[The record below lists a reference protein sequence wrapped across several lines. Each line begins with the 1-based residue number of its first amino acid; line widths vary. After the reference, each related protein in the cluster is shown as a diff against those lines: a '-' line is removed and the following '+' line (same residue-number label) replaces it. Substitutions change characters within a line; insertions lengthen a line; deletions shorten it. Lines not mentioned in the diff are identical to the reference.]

1 MNKHGWVVAAAA
13 LGCGTGHSAFEDD
26 GNVSAQREA
35 VTLNDLNGRC
45 WRISTVFGAQEVG
58 AGGSTYMQFRYL
70 DANTVTRLADTR
82 SHQRNDTQRWCF
94 SGSVVPAVGGT
105 GGGPGDLALGL
116 LRHRRMQSGRGSC
129 EKRTA
134 ARSCGR
140 FNTPRPE
147 ANSFCIHL
155 DSRCK
160 PISSCTPTLRK
171 TTIASGG
178 ERAVPIGPSRNSPSA
193 PLMNCTSLK
202 QTALVPKRLPSQ
214 NTVGRCSASRRPIT
228 ATECSRSRDNP
239 CDARARRRRRRRGR
253 GCGRPPLHPS
263 GFARS
268 LGTSCCRRREARI
281 RGARSIRGC

>member
-116 LRHRRMQSGRGSC
+116 LRHRSTSGLYLDTQENAERTGFVREEDGGPQLWTIQHAPTGSKFILYPPGQSVQ
-129 EKRTA
+129 TNIQLYA
-134 ARSCGR
+134 
-140 FNTPRPE
+140 
-147 ANSFCIHL
+147 
-155 DSRCK
+155 D
-160 PISSCTPTLRK
+160 
-171 TTIASGG
+171 
-178 ERAVPIGPSRNSPSA
+178 
-193 PLMNCTSLK
+193 TSENDYR
-202 QTALVPKRLPSQ
+202 V
-214 NTVGRCSASRRPIT
+214 
-228 ATECSRSRDNP
+228 
-239 CDARARRRRRRRGR
+239 RGR
-253 GCGRPPLHPS
+253 TS
-263 GFARS
+263 GTYWTFA
-268 LGTSCCRRREARI
+268 EFP
-281 RGARSIRGC
+281 